1 MSLIRVERD
10 GPVRTVILDRADKR
24 NALNPEMM
32 QDIRQLFL
40 DEPPTEER
48 VTVIRGE
55 GPSFCAG
62 LELAVGGV
70 EPEAANLIVSMF
82 DAVQRYPLPVIA
94 RVQGSAIAGGCE
106 LALHCDFTV
115 AADNARFAMPLAQI
129 GVATTWFLTKKIMET
144 AGPVLGR
151 EMLLLGNPV
160 DAVRLHDLGVIARA
174 VAESD
179 LDTEITTM
187 TDRLAANAPLSMRAM
202 KAIMVKQMGIYDL
215 PPHAEEDAIIEA
227 IWDSFDARE
236 GVTARVEKRR
246 PNFKGK

>member
-1 MSLIRVERD
+1 MSFIRVERD

-24 NALNPEMM
+24 NALNAEMM
-32 QDIRQLFL
+32 QGIRQLFL

-55 GPSFCAG
+55 GSSFCAG

-70 EPEAANLIVSMF
+70 DPEDANLIVAMF

-94 RVQGSAIAGGCE
+94 RVQGAAIAGGCE